1 MKPPKK
7 DLMDKALK
15 HYEEASFAVHHYNS
29 DIPKA
34 IESYYKGQEP
44 KQEEEIRDINFIK
57 WYSGMEEEK
66 TRKAYNRYTKECLNS
81 KNI

>member
-1 MKPPKK
+1 METCETPKK

-34 IESYYKGQEP
+34 IEAYYKGQEP
-44 KQEEEIRDINFIK
+44 KQEEKI
-57 WYSGMEEEK
+57 
-66 TRKAYNRYTKECLNS
+66 RKAYNRYTKECLNS